1 MFFPNFMRKD
11 VVESNILP
19 IAAEKIDLRY
29 LEIILQYWLRS
40 DDRQEQ
46 LLGDK
51 YYLGQHDILDREKQ
65 VIGED
70 GTLVTIDN
78 VINNK
83 IVDNQ
88 YRKLV
93 DQKTNYA
100 LGKPMTL
107 ATDNDAYATALK
119 EVFDKK
125 MFRQIR
131 KLAQFA
137 VNGGIA
143 YMYPY
148 YGNDGSFKTMIFPAY
163 EILPEWKDKEHTEL
177 KSAIRYYPEPI
188 YHANGWI
195 DYIYHVEHFTEDGID
210 YYHYQGGSLIEDEV
224 PHRDYIEM
232 GGRTYNWNR
241 LPIIPFKY
249 NSNEIPLIRDTK
261 SLQDALNDAMSDF
274 QNNMQEDPRTSIIV
288 LKNYDGTNLAEFR
301 RNLAAYGVIKVTTVD
316 GVQGGV
322 EILKIDPNAQ
332 SYQAEL
338 MQIKR
343 ALIENGRGFDAK
355 EERMDGDPNQMN
367 IESMYTDIDLDVDGM
382 ESEFQAGFENL
393 QWFIDKYLEETGK
406 GNFMDEDIDFIFN
419 RDIFINE
426 EAKITSCVQSLQVI
440 SRESVVEQHP
450 WVKNALKE
458 MDRISAEKQEELDE
472 MEQIQQ
478 ITKPKPNDSGGDDE

>member
-1 MFFPNFMRKD
+1 MNFPLLKK
-11 VVESNILP
+11 
-19 IAAEKIDLRY
+19 EKTSPVITQTYDTDY
-29 LEIILQYWLRS
+29 LSIIVRLWLGSETRT
-40 DDRQEQ
+40 EQ

-51 YYLGQHDILDREKQ
+51 YYEGDHDILKREKK
-65 VIGED
+65 VIGAD
-70 GTLVTIDN
+70 GSLVTIEN

-93 DQKTNYA
+93 DQKVNYA

-107 ATDNDAYATALK
+107 ATDNDEYATALRGIFTK
-119 EVFDKK
+119 N
-125 MFRQIR
+125 MYRQIR
-131 KLAQFA
+131 MLGEFA

-148 YGNDGSFKTMIFPAY
+148 YGADGSFKTMIFPAY
-163 EILPEWKDKEHTEL
+163 EILPEWKDKGHTEL
-177 KSAIRYYPEPI
+177 KSALRYYPEPVYEKDGAI
-188 YHANGWI
+188 S
-195 DYIYHVEHFTEDGID
+195 YIYRVEHFTMTGID
-210 YYHYQGGSLIEDEV
+210 YYRYENGTLIEERK
-224 PHRDYIEM
+224 HEDYIRM
-232 GGRTYNWNR
+232 GDRTFNWQA

-249 NSNEIPLIRDTK
+249 NANEIPLIRDTK
-261 SLQDALNDAMSDF
+261 SLQDALNAAMSDF

-301 RNLAAYGVIKVTTVD
+301 QNLAAYGVIKVTTVD

-322 EILKIDPNAQ
+322 ETLKVEPNAQ
-332 SYQAEL
+332 SYQANL

-343 ALIENGRGFDAK
+343 ALVENGRGFDAK

-382 ESEFQAGFENL
+382 EAEFQAGFEKL
-393 QWFIDKYLEETGK
+393 KWFIDKYLEQTGA
-406 GNFMDEDIDFIFN
+406 GDFTEEDIDFIFN

-426 EAKITSCVQSLQVI
+426 DAKITNCVQSLEVL

-458 MDRISAEKQEELDE
+458 MKRIEKQKQEDLDE
-472 MEQIQQ
+472 MEAIR
-478 ITKPKPNDSGGDDE
+478 TASEDDTGSSGGDEE